1 MSETVEIL
9 CLANSRKHSGRCVA
23 GLRTDGGSWLRPIG
37 KNGLNILMP
46 HHYVLPDGTEAG
58 PLDLLH
64 IPVGAAVPQP
74 HHPEDR
80 LITGAPWE
88 LASRPAPGEIAV
100 PLLRAHLDR
109 GPDLLGNTKDRLPY
123 RQFLQKP
130 AEASLALIWPK
141 DLHWRI
147 ERVGEYSKRRTRA
160 VFTLADTAYDL
171 PVTDPE
177 WEHQLSHLPVGEHPF
192 ASTLE
197 GIADERDRVLLTVS
211 LSEPLGA
218 DEATSDSGWCYKL
231 VAAVIVIPRAWR
243 GARP

>member
-23 GLRTDGGSWLRPIG
+23 GLRTDGGGWVRPIG

-46 HHYVLPDGTEAG
+46 HHYVLPDNTEAAL
-58 PLDLLH
+58 LDLLR

-80 LITGAPWE
+80 LITGASWE
-88 LASRPAPGEIAV
+88 LVSRPATGDIAV

-109 GPDLLGNTKDRLPY
+109 GPDLLGNKKDRLPY
-123 RQFLQKP
+123 RQFLQRP
-130 AEASLALIWPK
+130 ADASLALIYPR
-141 DLHWRI
+141 DLRWRI

-160 VFTLADTAYDL
+160 VFTLSEVEYDL

-177 WEHQLSHLPVGEHPF
+177 WEHQLSHLLVGEHPF

-197 GIADERDRVLLTVS
+197 HVVDERDRALMTVS
-211 LSEPLGA
+211 LSEPLGV
-218 DEATSDSGWCYKL
+218 DEATGDSGWCYKL
-231 VAAVIVIPRAWR
+231 IAAVIVIPRAWR
-243 GARP
+243 GAR